1 MKNLCQVVIIVT
13 SLSQYVEFK
22 SECQELK
29 LAIFRLTGVP
39 MKLSLSFDLNLTQ
52 TPTNEIY
59 IALTWRS
66 LGWFQSIGNIR
77 ENIFFQT
84 LSELG
89 RSVKKTQV
97 KVGEKRGICLLAPSL
112 SHLYFAVP
120 TKIET

>member
-1 MKNLCQVVIIVT
+1 MHCLNMKISGMI
-13 SLSQYVEFK
+13 
-22 SECQELK
+22 
-29 LAIFRLTGVP
+29 
-39 MKLSLSFDLNLTQ
+39 
-52 TPTNEIY
+52 
-59 IALTWRS
+59 
-66 LGWFQSIGNIR
+66 QSIGNLR